1 MDVLLEY
8 WPLVLAVT
16 AAGLFAG
23 LIAGMFGVGGG
34 IVIVPALY
42 HAFGAVGV
50 SDETRMHA
58 AVATSLATIIA
69 TSARSVQA
77 HAKRQSVDFTALRQW
92 APWIVLGA
100 LIGGMLARL
109 VPADAL
115 SAVFAVGACLVA
127 VRMARGGTVEPMFD
141 DLPRGPARAGIGG
154 ALGFVSSW
162 MGIGGGVFGVVLM
175 TLSGRPMHQAVG
187 TAAGFGA
194 AIGAPGALGFI
205 IAGLGVDGRPP
216 FSLGYVNG
224 PGFLLIATL
233 TVLTAPFGARLA
245 HGLSRTLLQRL
256 FAAGLSVVALQM
268 GWEALSPFFSGAE

>member
-1 MDVLLEY
+1 MDLLIAY
-8 WPLVLAVT
+8 WPLIVAVA

-69 TSARSVQA
+69 TSLRSVQA
-77 HAKRQSVDFTALRQW
+77 HAKRDAVDFGVLRTW
-92 APWIVLGA
+92 GPWIVAGA
-100 LIGGMLARL
+100 LAGGMLARL

-115 SAVFAVGACLVA
+115 SAVFAIGACIVA
-127 VRMARGGTVEPMFD
+127 IRMARGGSVQPVFD
-141 DLPRGPARAGIGG
+141 DLPTGAARAGIGG
-154 ALGFVSSW
+154 GLGFVSSW

-175 TLSGRPMHQAVG
+175 TLSGRPIHQAVG

-194 AIGAPGALGFI
+194 AIGAPGAFGFI
-205 IAGLGVDGRPP
+205 IAGLGVEGRPP
-216 FSLGYVNG
+216 FSLGFVNG

-233 TVLTAPFGARLA
+233 TVLTAPLGARLA

-256 FAAGLSVVALQM
+256 FAAGLTVVALQM
-268 GWEALSPFFSGAE
+268 GWEALSPLFSGAE